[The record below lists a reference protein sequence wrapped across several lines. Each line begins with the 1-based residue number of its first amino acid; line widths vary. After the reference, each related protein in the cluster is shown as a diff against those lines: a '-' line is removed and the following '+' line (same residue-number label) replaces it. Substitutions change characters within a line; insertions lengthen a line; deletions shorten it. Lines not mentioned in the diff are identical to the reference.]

1 MQQEINI
8 KVVAQDRAKDN
19 DFKQLFLEMYP
30 RLVRYAVSLLGDGNE
45 ARDVVG
51 DVFEKA
57 WNQFSSLQ
65 METRRSWL
73 YASVRNACLNW
84 LKHQQVEQTNVEA
97 LIEATRYDMSTRYE
111 EHERLLQQ
119 AERIARELKEPTCTI
134 LRLCYFE
141 HLTYQQAADSR
152 QAGHQSQHREEAYF
166 QGTRHFARANEAY
179 KHRELGGKIMNKN
192 QDQELDYRMDS
203 VSENVSENASGK
215 VSENVSDAR
224 LSQIFGEALGDE
236 PSKEETLAAWEA
248 FEQKHISSEEEHLQ
262 KAEDEL
268 SEKKIDKARI
278 LTWITASV
286 AVAASLFLFIFRSSQ
301 EISQP
306 TEFSMELFS
315 EVTSP
320 KQVEQTLSNGYCV
333 VSTPAA
339 TTTLVTLSDG
349 TRVMLNANSTLEYPA
364 SFDDA
369 EVREVRL
376 KGEAHFEVT
385 KNPHRPF
392 VVKAGEMQTQVLGT
406 IFDVKA
412 YRKDAPKVTLMEGKV
427 KVSNADTEIEMR
439 PGQTATLQADKI
451 VVSKASS
458 SASDWLEG
466 DFDMD
471 QVTLA
476 EAMSDIGAWY
486 NKTVV
491 FQSQANMDKL
501 IHFRFSRR
509 ASLQEIITALN
520 EMGVAK
526 VRIEKG
532 KIMVL

>member
-1 MQQEINI
+1 
-8 KVVAQDRAKDN
+8 
-19 DFKQLFLEMYP
+19 
-30 RLVRYAVSLLGDGNE
+30 
-45 ARDVVG
+45 
-51 DVFEKA
+51 
-57 WNQFSSLQ
+57 
-65 METRRSWL
+65 
-73 YASVRNACLNW
+73 
-84 LKHQQVEQTNVEA
+84 
-97 LIEATRYDMSTRYE
+97 
-111 EHERLLQQ
+111 
-119 AERIARELKEPTCTI
+119 
-134 LRLCYFE
+134 
-141 HLTYQQAADSR
+141 
-152 QAGHQSQHREEAYF
+152 
-166 QGTRHFARANEAY
+166 
-179 KHRELGGKIMNKN
+179 MNKN

-203 VSENVSENASGK
+203 VSENVSENVSEKASG
-215 VSENVSDAR
+215 NVSDAR

-248 FEQKHISSEEEHLQ
+248 FEKKHISSEEEHLSFE
-262 KAEDEL
+262 KE
-268 SEKKIDKARI
+268 SIVKNEKKVSKARI
-278 LTWITASV
+278 LAWITASV

-364 SFDDA
+364 SFDNA

-427 KVSNADTEIEMR
+427 KVSNADTEVEMR

-451 VVSKASS
+451 VVSKASP

-491 FQSQANMDKL
+491 FQSQANMGKL

>member
-1 MQQEINI
+1 
-8 KVVAQDRAKDN
+8 
-19 DFKQLFLEMYP
+19 
-30 RLVRYAVSLLGDGNE
+30 
-45 ARDVVG
+45 
-51 DVFEKA
+51 
-57 WNQFSSLQ
+57 
-65 METRRSWL
+65 
-73 YASVRNACLNW
+73 
-84 LKHQQVEQTNVEA
+84 
-97 LIEATRYDMSTRYE
+97 
-111 EHERLLQQ
+111 
-119 AERIARELKEPTCTI
+119 
-134 LRLCYFE
+134 
-141 HLTYQQAADSR
+141 
-152 QAGHQSQHREEAYF
+152 
-166 QGTRHFARANEAY
+166 
-179 KHRELGGKIMNKN
+179 MNKN

-203 VSENVSENASGK
+203 VSENVSEKA
-215 VSENVSDAR
+215 SENVSDTR

-248 FEQKHISSEEEHLQ
+248 FEKKHISSEEEHLSFE
-262 KAEDEL
+262 KE
-268 SEKKIDKARI
+268 SIVKNEKKVSKARI

-286 AVAASLFLFIFRSSQ
+286 AVAAGLFLFIFRSSQ

-349 TRVMLNANSTLEYPA
+349 TRVMLNANSTLEYPV

-412 YRKDAPKVTLMEGKV
+412 YRKDAPKVTLMQGKV
-427 KVSNADTEIEMR
+427 KVSNADTEVEMR

-520 EMGVAK
+520 EMRVA
-526 VRIEKG
+526 RIRMEKG

>member
-1 MQQEINI
+1 
-8 KVVAQDRAKDN
+8 
-19 DFKQLFLEMYP
+19 
-30 RLVRYAVSLLGDGNE
+30 
-45 ARDVVG
+45 
-51 DVFEKA
+51 
-57 WNQFSSLQ
+57 
-65 METRRSWL
+65 
-73 YASVRNACLNW
+73 
-84 LKHQQVEQTNVEA
+84 
-97 LIEATRYDMSTRYE
+97 
-111 EHERLLQQ
+111 
-119 AERIARELKEPTCTI
+119 
-134 LRLCYFE
+134 
-141 HLTYQQAADSR
+141 
-152 QAGHQSQHREEAYF
+152 
-166 QGTRHFARANEAY
+166 
-179 KHRELGGKIMNKN
+179 MNKN

-203 VSENVSENASGK
+203 VSENVSENASEK

-248 FEQKHISSEEEHLQ
+248 FEQKHISSEEEHLSFE
-262 KAEDEL
+262 KE
-268 SEKKIDKARI
+268 SIVKNEKKVSKARI

-320 KQVEQTLSNGYCV
+320 KQVEQTLSDGYCV

-412 YRKDAPKVTLMEGKV
+412 YRKDAPKVTLMQGKV
-427 KVSNADTEIEMR
+427 KVSNADTEVEMH
-439 PGQTATLQADKI
+439 PGQTATLQSDKI
-451 VVSKASS
+451 VVSRASS
-458 SASDWLEG
+458 SVSDWLEG

-526 VRIEKG
+526 VRMEKG

>member
-1 MQQEINI
+1 
-8 KVVAQDRAKDN
+8 
-19 DFKQLFLEMYP
+19 
-30 RLVRYAVSLLGDGNE
+30 
-45 ARDVVG
+45 
-51 DVFEKA
+51 
-57 WNQFSSLQ
+57 
-65 METRRSWL
+65 
-73 YASVRNACLNW
+73 
-84 LKHQQVEQTNVEA
+84 
-97 LIEATRYDMSTRYE
+97 
-111 EHERLLQQ
+111 
-119 AERIARELKEPTCTI
+119 
-134 LRLCYFE
+134 
-141 HLTYQQAADSR
+141 
-152 QAGHQSQHREEAYF
+152 
-166 QGTRHFARANEAY
+166 
-179 KHRELGGKIMNKN
+179 MNKN

-203 VSENVSENASGK
+203 VSENVSENASEK
-215 VSENVSDAR
+215 VSEKVSDAR

-248 FEQKHISSEEEHLQ
+248 FEKKHISSEEEHLQ

-268 SEKKIDKARI
+268 SEKKIEDEIGRESSSRKISKARI
-278 LTWITASV
+278 LAWITASV

-320 KQVEQTLSNGYCV
+320 KQVEQTLSDGYCV

-412 YRKDAPKVTLMEGKV
+412 YRKDAPKVTLMQGKV
-427 KVSNADTEIEMR
+427 KVSNADTEVEMR

-491 FQSQANMDKL
+491 FQSQANMGKL

>member
-1 MQQEINI
+1 
-8 KVVAQDRAKDN
+8 
-19 DFKQLFLEMYP
+19 
-30 RLVRYAVSLLGDGNE
+30 
-45 ARDVVG
+45 
-51 DVFEKA
+51 
-57 WNQFSSLQ
+57 
-65 METRRSWL
+65 
-73 YASVRNACLNW
+73 
-84 LKHQQVEQTNVEA
+84 
-97 LIEATRYDMSTRYE
+97 
-111 EHERLLQQ
+111 
-119 AERIARELKEPTCTI
+119 
-134 LRLCYFE
+134 
-141 HLTYQQAADSR
+141 
-152 QAGHQSQHREEAYF
+152 
-166 QGTRHFARANEAY
+166 
-179 KHRELGGKIMNKN
+179 MNKN

-203 VSENVSENASGK
+203 VSENVSENASEK

-248 FEQKHISSEEEHLQ
+248 FEQKHISSEEEHLSFE
-262 KAEDEL
+262 KE
-268 SEKKIDKARI
+268 SIVKNEKKVSKARI

-320 KQVEQTLSNGYCV
+320 KQVEQTLSDGYCV

-364 SFDDA
+364 FFDDA

-412 YRKDAPKVTLMEGKV
+412 YRKDAPKVTLMQGKV
-427 KVSNADTEIEMR
+427 KVSNADTEVEMR

-451 VVSKASS
+451 VVSKASPS
-458 SASDWLEG
+458 VSDWLEG

-520 EMGVAK
+520 EMGVA
-526 VRIEKG
+526 RIRMEKG

>member
-1 MQQEINI
+1 
-8 KVVAQDRAKDN
+8 
-19 DFKQLFLEMYP
+19 
-30 RLVRYAVSLLGDGNE
+30 
-45 ARDVVG
+45 
-51 DVFEKA
+51 
-57 WNQFSSLQ
+57 
-65 METRRSWL
+65 
-73 YASVRNACLNW
+73 
-84 LKHQQVEQTNVEA
+84 
-97 LIEATRYDMSTRYE
+97 
-111 EHERLLQQ
+111 
-119 AERIARELKEPTCTI
+119 
-134 LRLCYFE
+134 
-141 HLTYQQAADSR
+141 
-152 QAGHQSQHREEAYF
+152 
-166 QGTRHFARANEAY
+166 
-179 KHRELGGKIMNKN
+179 MNKN

-203 VSENVSENASGK
+203 VSENVSEN
-215 VSENVSDAR
+215 VSEKASENASDTR

-248 FEQKHISSEEEHLQ
+248 FEQKHISSE
-262 KAEDEL
+262 KEL
-268 SEKKIDKARI
+268 LSFEKESIVKNEKKVSKARI

-315 EVTSP
+315 EVSSP
-320 KQVEQTLSNGYCV
+320 KQVEQTLSDGYCV

-349 TRVMLNANSTLEYPA
+349 TKVMLNANSTLEYPA

-406 IFDVKA
+406 VFDVKA
-412 YRKDAPKVTLMEGKV
+412 YRKDAPKVTLMQGKV
-427 KVSNADTEIEMR
+427 KVSNADTEVEMR

-451 VVSKASS
+451 VVSKASP

-491 FQSQANMDKL
+491 FQSQANMGKL

>member
-1 MQQEINI
+1 
-8 KVVAQDRAKDN
+8 
-19 DFKQLFLEMYP
+19 
-30 RLVRYAVSLLGDGNE
+30 
-45 ARDVVG
+45 
-51 DVFEKA
+51 
-57 WNQFSSLQ
+57 
-65 METRRSWL
+65 
-73 YASVRNACLNW
+73 
-84 LKHQQVEQTNVEA
+84 
-97 LIEATRYDMSTRYE
+97 
-111 EHERLLQQ
+111 
-119 AERIARELKEPTCTI
+119 
-134 LRLCYFE
+134 
-141 HLTYQQAADSR
+141 
-152 QAGHQSQHREEAYF
+152 
-166 QGTRHFARANEAY
+166 
-179 KHRELGGKIMNKN
+179 MNKN

-203 VSENVSENASGK
+203 VSENVSENASEK
-215 VSENVSDAR
+215 VSEKISEKTSEKVSDAR

-248 FEQKHISSEEEHLQ
+248 FEKKHISSEEEHLSFE
-262 KAEDEL
+262 KE
-268 SEKKIDKARI
+268 SIVKNEKKVSKARI

-320 KQVEQTLSNGYCV
+320 KQVEQTLSDGYCV

-349 TRVMLNANSTLEYPA
+349 TRVMLNANSKLEYPA

-406 IFDVKA
+406 VFDVKA

-427 KVSNADTEIEMR
+427 KVSNADTEVEMH
-439 PGQTATLQADKI
+439 PGQTATLQSDKI
-451 VVSKASS
+451 VVSRASS
-458 SASDWLEG
+458 SVSDWLEG

-526 VRIEKG
+526 VRMEKG

>member
-1 MQQEINI
+1 
-8 KVVAQDRAKDN
+8 
-19 DFKQLFLEMYP
+19 
-30 RLVRYAVSLLGDGNE
+30 
-45 ARDVVG
+45 
-51 DVFEKA
+51 
-57 WNQFSSLQ
+57 
-65 METRRSWL
+65 
-73 YASVRNACLNW
+73 
-84 LKHQQVEQTNVEA
+84 
-97 LIEATRYDMSTRYE
+97 
-111 EHERLLQQ
+111 
-119 AERIARELKEPTCTI
+119 
-134 LRLCYFE
+134 
-141 HLTYQQAADSR
+141 
-152 QAGHQSQHREEAYF
+152 
-166 QGTRHFARANEAY
+166 
-179 KHRELGGKIMNKN
+179 MNKN

-203 VSENVSENASGK
+203 VSENVSENASEK

-224 LSQIFGEALGDE
+224 LSQIFGEALDDE

-248 FEQKHISSEEEHLQ
+248 FEKKHISSEEEHLQ

-268 SEKKIDKARI
+268 SEKKIEDEIGGESSSRKISKARI

-320 KQVEQTLSNGYCV
+320 KPVEQTLSNGYCV

-339 TTTLVTLSDG
+339 TITLVTLSDG
-349 TRVMLNANSTLEYPA
+349 TKVMLNANSTLEYPA

-392 VVKAGEMQTQVLGT
+392 VVKACEMQTQVLGT

-427 KVSNADTEIEMR
+427 KVSNADTEVEMR
-439 PGQTATLQADKI
+439 PGQTATLQSDKI

>member
-1 MQQEINI
+1 
-8 KVVAQDRAKDN
+8 
-19 DFKQLFLEMYP
+19 
-30 RLVRYAVSLLGDGNE
+30 
-45 ARDVVG
+45 
-51 DVFEKA
+51 
-57 WNQFSSLQ
+57 
-65 METRRSWL
+65 
-73 YASVRNACLNW
+73 
-84 LKHQQVEQTNVEA
+84 
-97 LIEATRYDMSTRYE
+97 
-111 EHERLLQQ
+111 
-119 AERIARELKEPTCTI
+119 
-134 LRLCYFE
+134 
-141 HLTYQQAADSR
+141 
-152 QAGHQSQHREEAYF
+152 
-166 QGTRHFARANEAY
+166 
-179 KHRELGGKIMNKN
+179 
-192 QDQELDYRMDS
+192 MDP
-203 VSENVSENASGK
+203 VSENVSENASEK

-248 FEQKHISSEEEHLQ
+248 FEQKHISSEEEHLSFE
-262 KAEDEL
+262 KE
-268 SEKKIDKARI
+268 SIVKNEKKVSKARI

-320 KQVEQTLSNGYCV
+320 KQVEQTLSDGYCV

-427 KVSNADTEIEMR
+427 KVSNADTEVEMH
-439 PGQTATLQADKI
+439 PGQTATLQSDKI
-451 VVSKASS
+451 VVSRASS
-458 SASDWLEG
+458 SVSDWLEG

-526 VRIEKG
+526 VRMEKG

>member
-1 MQQEINI
+1 
-8 KVVAQDRAKDN
+8 
-19 DFKQLFLEMYP
+19 
-30 RLVRYAVSLLGDGNE
+30 
-45 ARDVVG
+45 
-51 DVFEKA
+51 
-57 WNQFSSLQ
+57 
-65 METRRSWL
+65 
-73 YASVRNACLNW
+73 
-84 LKHQQVEQTNVEA
+84 
-97 LIEATRYDMSTRYE
+97 
-111 EHERLLQQ
+111 
-119 AERIARELKEPTCTI
+119 
-134 LRLCYFE
+134 
-141 HLTYQQAADSR
+141 
-152 QAGHQSQHREEAYF
+152 
-166 QGTRHFARANEAY
+166 
-179 KHRELGGKIMNKN
+179 MNKN
-192 QDQELDYRMDS
+192 QDQELDYRMDP
-203 VSENVSENASGK
+203 VSENVSENASEK
-215 VSENVSDAR
+215 VSEKVSDAR

-248 FEQKHISSEEEHLQ
+248 FEKKHISSEKEHLSFE
-262 KAEDEL
+262 KE
-268 SEKKIDKARI
+268 SIVKNEKKVSKARI

-320 KQVEQTLSNGYCV
+320 KQVEQTLSDGYCV

-427 KVSNADTEIEMR
+427 KVSNADTEVEMR
-439 PGQTATLQADKI
+439 PGQTATLQSDKI
-451 VVSKASS
+451 VVSRASS
-458 SASDWLEG
+458 SVSDWLEG

-491 FQSQANMDKL
+491 FQSQANMGKL

-526 VRIEKG
+526 VRMEKG

>member
-1 MQQEINI
+1 
-8 KVVAQDRAKDN
+8 
-19 DFKQLFLEMYP
+19 
-30 RLVRYAVSLLGDGNE
+30 
-45 ARDVVG
+45 
-51 DVFEKA
+51 
-57 WNQFSSLQ
+57 
-65 METRRSWL
+65 
-73 YASVRNACLNW
+73 
-84 LKHQQVEQTNVEA
+84 
-97 LIEATRYDMSTRYE
+97 
-111 EHERLLQQ
+111 
-119 AERIARELKEPTCTI
+119 
-134 LRLCYFE
+134 
-141 HLTYQQAADSR
+141 
-152 QAGHQSQHREEAYF
+152 
-166 QGTRHFARANEAY
+166 
-179 KHRELGGKIMNKN
+179 
-192 QDQELDYRMDS
+192 MDS
-203 VSENVSENASGK
+203 VSENVSEK
-215 VSENVSDAR
+215 VSENASEKVSEKVSDAR

-248 FEQKHISSEEEHLQ
+248 FEKKHISSEKEHLQ

-268 SEKKIDKARI
+268 SEKKIEDEIGGESSSRKISKARI
-278 LTWITASV
+278 LAWITAS
-286 AVAASLFLFIFRSSQ
+286 ATVAASLFLFIFRSSQ

-412 YRKDAPKVTLMEGKV
+412 YRKDAPKVTLMQGKV
-427 KVSNADTEIEMR
+427 KVSNADTEVEMH

-458 SASDWLEG
+458 STSDWLEG

-509 ASLQEIITALN
+509 ASLLEIITALN
-520 EMGVAK
+520 EMGVA
-526 VRIEKG
+526 RIRMEKG

>member
-1 MQQEINI
+1 M
-8 KVVAQDRAKDN
+8 AQDRAKDN

-45 ARDVVG
+45 ARDIVG

-119 AERIARELKEPTCTI
+119 AEQIARELKEPTCTI

-141 HLTYQQAADSR
+141 HLTYQQAADR
-152 QAGHQSQHREEAYF
+152 
-166 QGTRHFARANEAY
+166 
-179 KHRELGGKIMNKN
+179 LGISPNTVK
-192 QDQELDYRMDS
+192 
-203 VSENVSENASGK
+203 
-215 VSENVSDAR
+215 
-224 LSQIFGEALGDE
+224 
-236 PSKEETLAAWEA
+236 
-248 FEQKHISSEEEHLQ
+248 KHISSEKEHLQ

-268 SEKKIDKARI
+268 SEKKIEDEIGRENGNEIEREIEGESSSRKVSKARI

-320 KQVEQTLSNGYCV
+320 KQVEQTLSDGYCV

-412 YRKDAPKVTLMEGKV
+412 YRKDAPKVTLMQGKV
-427 KVSNADTEIEMR
+427 KVSNADTEVEMR

-451 VVSKASS
+451 VVSKASP

-491 FQSQANMDKL
+491 FQSQANMGKL

>member
-1 MQQEINI
+1 
-8 KVVAQDRAKDN
+8 
-19 DFKQLFLEMYP
+19 
-30 RLVRYAVSLLGDGNE
+30 
-45 ARDVVG
+45 
-51 DVFEKA
+51 
-57 WNQFSSLQ
+57 
-65 METRRSWL
+65 
-73 YASVRNACLNW
+73 
-84 LKHQQVEQTNVEA
+84 
-97 LIEATRYDMSTRYE
+97 
-111 EHERLLQQ
+111 
-119 AERIARELKEPTCTI
+119 
-134 LRLCYFE
+134 
-141 HLTYQQAADSR
+141 
-152 QAGHQSQHREEAYF
+152 
-166 QGTRHFARANEAY
+166 
-179 KHRELGGKIMNKN
+179 
-192 QDQELDYRMDS
+192 MDP
-203 VSENVSENASGK
+203 VSENVSENASEK

-248 FEQKHISSEEEHLQ
+248 FEQKHISSEEEHLSFE
-262 KAEDEL
+262 KE
-268 SEKKIDKARI
+268 SIVKNEKKVSKARI

-301 EISQP
+301 EISLP

-349 TRVMLNANSTLEYPA
+349 TRVMLNANSMLEYPA

-412 YRKDAPKVTLMEGKV
+412 YRKDAPKVTLMQGKV
-427 KVSNADTEIEMR
+427 KVSNADTEVEMH
-439 PGQTATLQADKI
+439 PGQTATLQSDKI
-451 VVSKASS
+451 VVSRASS
-458 SASDWLEG
+458 SVSDWLEG

-491 FQSQANMDKL
+491 FQSQANMGKL

-526 VRIEKG
+526 VRMEKG

>member
-1 MQQEINI
+1 
-8 KVVAQDRAKDN
+8 
-19 DFKQLFLEMYP
+19 
-30 RLVRYAVSLLGDGNE
+30 
-45 ARDVVG
+45 
-51 DVFEKA
+51 
-57 WNQFSSLQ
+57 
-65 METRRSWL
+65 
-73 YASVRNACLNW
+73 
-84 LKHQQVEQTNVEA
+84 
-97 LIEATRYDMSTRYE
+97 
-111 EHERLLQQ
+111 
-119 AERIARELKEPTCTI
+119 
-134 LRLCYFE
+134 
-141 HLTYQQAADSR
+141 
-152 QAGHQSQHREEAYF
+152 
-166 QGTRHFARANEAY
+166 
-179 KHRELGGKIMNKN
+179 MNKN

-203 VSENVSENASGK
+203 VSENVSENASEK

-248 FEQKHISSEEEHLQ
+248 FEKKHISSEEEHLQ

-268 SEKKIDKARI
+268 SEKKIEDEIGGESSSRKISKARI

-286 AVAASLFLFIFRSSQ
+286 AVAASLFLFIFRSSR

-320 KQVEQTLSNGYCV
+320 KQVEQTLSDGYCV

-412 YRKDAPKVTLMEGKV
+412 YRKDAPKVTLMQGKV
-427 KVSNADTEIEMR
+427 KVSNADTEVEMR

-451 VVSKASS
+451 VVSKASP

-491 FQSQANMDKL
+491 FQSQANMGKL

>member
-1 MQQEINI
+1 
-8 KVVAQDRAKDN
+8 
-19 DFKQLFLEMYP
+19 
-30 RLVRYAVSLLGDGNE
+30 
-45 ARDVVG
+45 
-51 DVFEKA
+51 
-57 WNQFSSLQ
+57 
-65 METRRSWL
+65 
-73 YASVRNACLNW
+73 
-84 LKHQQVEQTNVEA
+84 
-97 LIEATRYDMSTRYE
+97 
-111 EHERLLQQ
+111 
-119 AERIARELKEPTCTI
+119 
-134 LRLCYFE
+134 
-141 HLTYQQAADSR
+141 
-152 QAGHQSQHREEAYF
+152 
-166 QGTRHFARANEAY
+166 
-179 KHRELGGKIMNKN
+179 
-192 QDQELDYRMDS
+192 MDS
-203 VSENVSENASGK
+203 VSESISENASEK

-248 FEQKHISSEEEHLQ
+248 FEKKHISSEKEHLSFE
-262 KAEDEL
+262 KE
-268 SEKKIDKARI
+268 SIVKNEKKFSKARI
-278 LTWITASV
+278 LAWITASV

-349 TRVMLNANSTLEYPA
+349 TKVMLNANSTLEYPA

-412 YRKDAPKVTLMEGKV
+412 YRKDAPKVTLMQGKV
-427 KVSNADTEIEMR
+427 KVSNADTEVEMR

-451 VVSKASS
+451 VVSKASP

>member
-1 MQQEINI
+1 
-8 KVVAQDRAKDN
+8 
-19 DFKQLFLEMYP
+19 
-30 RLVRYAVSLLGDGNE
+30 
-45 ARDVVG
+45 
-51 DVFEKA
+51 
-57 WNQFSSLQ
+57 
-65 METRRSWL
+65 
-73 YASVRNACLNW
+73 
-84 LKHQQVEQTNVEA
+84 
-97 LIEATRYDMSTRYE
+97 
-111 EHERLLQQ
+111 
-119 AERIARELKEPTCTI
+119 
-134 LRLCYFE
+134 
-141 HLTYQQAADSR
+141 
-152 QAGHQSQHREEAYF
+152 
-166 QGTRHFARANEAY
+166 
-179 KHRELGGKIMNKN
+179 MNKN
-192 QDQELDYRMDS
+192 QDQELDYRMDP
-203 VSENVSENASGK
+203 VSENVSENASEK
-215 VSENVSDAR
+215 VSEKVSDAR

-248 FEQKHISSEEEHLQ
+248 FEKKHISSEKEHLSFE
-262 KAEDEL
+262 KE
-268 SEKKIDKARI
+268 SIVKNEKKVSKARI

-301 EISQP
+301 EISLP

-349 TRVMLNANSTLEYPA
+349 TRVMLNANSMLEYPA

-427 KVSNADTEIEMR
+427 KVSNADTEVEMH
-439 PGQTATLQADKI
+439 PGQTATLQSDKI

-491 FQSQANMDKL
+491 FQSQANMGKL

-526 VRIEKG
+526 VRMEKG

>member
-1 MQQEINI
+1 
-8 KVVAQDRAKDN
+8 
-19 DFKQLFLEMYP
+19 
-30 RLVRYAVSLLGDGNE
+30 
-45 ARDVVG
+45 
-51 DVFEKA
+51 
-57 WNQFSSLQ
+57 
-65 METRRSWL
+65 
-73 YASVRNACLNW
+73 
-84 LKHQQVEQTNVEA
+84 
-97 LIEATRYDMSTRYE
+97 
-111 EHERLLQQ
+111 
-119 AERIARELKEPTCTI
+119 
-134 LRLCYFE
+134 
-141 HLTYQQAADSR
+141 
-152 QAGHQSQHREEAYF
+152 
-166 QGTRHFARANEAY
+166 
-179 KHRELGGKIMNKN
+179 MNKN

-203 VSENVSENASGK
+203 VSENVSENASEK
-215 VSENVSDAR
+215 VSENISDAR

-248 FEQKHISSEEEHLQ
+248 FEKKHISSEEEHLQ

-268 SEKKIDKARI
+268 SEKKIEDEIGGESSSRKISKARI
-278 LTWITASV
+278 LAWITASV

-320 KQVEQTLSNGYCV
+320 KQVEQTLSDGYCV

-349 TRVMLNANSTLEYPA
+349 TKVMLNANSTLEYPA

-412 YRKDAPKVTLMEGKV
+412 YRKDAPKVTLMQGKV
-427 KVSNADTEIEMR
+427 KVSNADTEVEMR
-439 PGQTATLQADKI
+439 PGQTATLQSDKI
-451 VVSKASS
+451 VVSKASP

-491 FQSQANMDKL
+491 FQSQANMGKL

>member
-1 MQQEINI
+1 
-8 KVVAQDRAKDN
+8 
-19 DFKQLFLEMYP
+19 
-30 RLVRYAVSLLGDGNE
+30 
-45 ARDVVG
+45 
-51 DVFEKA
+51 
-57 WNQFSSLQ
+57 
-65 METRRSWL
+65 
-73 YASVRNACLNW
+73 
-84 LKHQQVEQTNVEA
+84 
-97 LIEATRYDMSTRYE
+97 
-111 EHERLLQQ
+111 
-119 AERIARELKEPTCTI
+119 
-134 LRLCYFE
+134 
-141 HLTYQQAADSR
+141 
-152 QAGHQSQHREEAYF
+152 
-166 QGTRHFARANEAY
+166 
-179 KHRELGGKIMNKN
+179 MNKN
-192 QDQELDYRMDS
+192 QDQKLDYRMDS
-203 VSENVSENASGK
+203 VSENVSENASEK
-215 VSENVSDAR
+215 VSENAFDAR

-248 FEQKHISSEEEHLQ
+248 FEKKHISSEKEHLQ

-268 SEKKIDKARI
+268 SEKKIEDEIGRESSSRKISKARI
-278 LTWITASV
+278 LAWITASV

-320 KQVEQTLSNGYCV
+320 KQVEQTLSDGYCV

-349 TRVMLNANSTLEYPA
+349 TKVMLNANSTLEYPA

-412 YRKDAPKVTLMEGKV
+412 YRKDAPKVTLMQGKV
-427 KVSNADTEIEMR
+427 KVSNADTEVEMR

-451 VVSKASS
+451 VVSKASP

-526 VRIEKG
+526 VRMEKG

>member
-1 MQQEINI
+1 
-8 KVVAQDRAKDN
+8 
-19 DFKQLFLEMYP
+19 
-30 RLVRYAVSLLGDGNE
+30 
-45 ARDVVG
+45 
-51 DVFEKA
+51 
-57 WNQFSSLQ
+57 
-65 METRRSWL
+65 
-73 YASVRNACLNW
+73 
-84 LKHQQVEQTNVEA
+84 
-97 LIEATRYDMSTRYE
+97 
-111 EHERLLQQ
+111 
-119 AERIARELKEPTCTI
+119 
-134 LRLCYFE
+134 
-141 HLTYQQAADSR
+141 
-152 QAGHQSQHREEAYF
+152 
-166 QGTRHFARANEAY
+166 
-179 KHRELGGKIMNKN
+179 
-192 QDQELDYRMDS
+192 MDS
-203 VSENVSENASGK
+203 VSENVSENASEK

-248 FEQKHISSEEEHLQ
+248 FEKKHISSEEEHLQ

-268 SEKKIDKARI
+268 SEKKIEDEIGGESSSRKISKARI

-392 VVKAGEMQTQVLGT
+392 VVRAGEMQTQVLGT

-412 YRKDAPKVTLMEGKV
+412 YRKDAPKVTLMQGKV
-427 KVSNADTEIEMR
+427 KVSNADTEVEMR

-451 VVSKASS
+451 VVSKASF

-520 EMGVAK
+520 EMGVARIK
-526 VRIEKG
+526 IEKG

>member
-1 MQQEINI
+1 
-8 KVVAQDRAKDN
+8 
-19 DFKQLFLEMYP
+19 
-30 RLVRYAVSLLGDGNE
+30 
-45 ARDVVG
+45 
-51 DVFEKA
+51 
-57 WNQFSSLQ
+57 
-65 METRRSWL
+65 
-73 YASVRNACLNW
+73 
-84 LKHQQVEQTNVEA
+84 
-97 LIEATRYDMSTRYE
+97 
-111 EHERLLQQ
+111 
-119 AERIARELKEPTCTI
+119 
-134 LRLCYFE
+134 
-141 HLTYQQAADSR
+141 
-152 QAGHQSQHREEAYF
+152 
-166 QGTRHFARANEAY
+166 
-179 KHRELGGKIMNKN
+179 MNKN
-192 QDQELDYRMDS
+192 QDQELDYRMDP
-203 VSENVSENASGK
+203 VSENVSENASEK
-215 VSENVSDAR
+215 VSEKVSDAR

-248 FEQKHISSEEEHLQ
+248 FEKKHISSEKEHLSFE
-262 KAEDEL
+262 KE
-268 SEKKIDKARI
+268 SIVKNEKKVSKARI

-301 EISQP
+301 EISLP

-320 KQVEQTLSNGYCV
+320 KQVEQTLSDGYCV

-427 KVSNADTEIEMR
+427 KVSNADTEVEMR
-439 PGQTATLQADKI
+439 PGQTATLQSDKI
-451 VVSKASS
+451 VVSRASS
-458 SASDWLEG
+458 SVSDWLEG

-526 VRIEKG
+526 VRMEKG

>member
-1 MQQEINI
+1 
-8 KVVAQDRAKDN
+8 
-19 DFKQLFLEMYP
+19 
-30 RLVRYAVSLLGDGNE
+30 
-45 ARDVVG
+45 
-51 DVFEKA
+51 
-57 WNQFSSLQ
+57 
-65 METRRSWL
+65 
-73 YASVRNACLNW
+73 
-84 LKHQQVEQTNVEA
+84 
-97 LIEATRYDMSTRYE
+97 
-111 EHERLLQQ
+111 
-119 AERIARELKEPTCTI
+119 
-134 LRLCYFE
+134 
-141 HLTYQQAADSR
+141 
-152 QAGHQSQHREEAYF
+152 
-166 QGTRHFARANEAY
+166 
-179 KHRELGGKIMNKN
+179 MNKN
-192 QDQELDYRMDS
+192 QDQKLDYRMDP
-203 VSENVSENASGK
+203 VSENVSENASEK
-215 VSENVSDAR
+215 VSEKVSDAR

-248 FEQKHISSEEEHLQ
+248 FEKKHISSEEEHLSFE
-262 KAEDEL
+262 KE
-268 SEKKIDKARI
+268 SIVKNEKKVSKARI

-320 KQVEQTLSNGYCV
+320 KQVEQTLSDGYCV

-406 IFDVKA
+406 VFDVKA

-526 VRIEKG
+526 VRMEKG

>member
-1 MQQEINI
+1 
-8 KVVAQDRAKDN
+8 
-19 DFKQLFLEMYP
+19 
-30 RLVRYAVSLLGDGNE
+30 
-45 ARDVVG
+45 
-51 DVFEKA
+51 
-57 WNQFSSLQ
+57 
-65 METRRSWL
+65 
-73 YASVRNACLNW
+73 
-84 LKHQQVEQTNVEA
+84 
-97 LIEATRYDMSTRYE
+97 
-111 EHERLLQQ
+111 
-119 AERIARELKEPTCTI
+119 
-134 LRLCYFE
+134 
-141 HLTYQQAADSR
+141 
-152 QAGHQSQHREEAYF
+152 
-166 QGTRHFARANEAY
+166 
-179 KHRELGGKIMNKN
+179 MNKN

-203 VSENVSENASGK
+203 VSENVSENASEK

-248 FEQKHISSEEEHLQ
+248 FEKKHISSEKEHLQ

-268 SEKKIDKARI
+268 SEKKIEDEIGRENGNEIGREIEGESSSRNISKARI
-278 LTWITASV
+278 LAWITASV

-301 EISQP
+301 EISLP

-320 KQVEQTLSNGYCV
+320 KQVEQTLSDGYCV

-412 YRKDAPKVTLMEGKV
+412 YRKDAPKVTLMQGKV
-427 KVSNADTEIEMR
+427 KVSNADTEVEMR
-439 PGQTATLQADKI
+439 PGQTATLQSDKI

>member
-1 MQQEINI
+1 
-8 KVVAQDRAKDN
+8 
-19 DFKQLFLEMYP
+19 
-30 RLVRYAVSLLGDGNE
+30 
-45 ARDVVG
+45 
-51 DVFEKA
+51 
-57 WNQFSSLQ
+57 
-65 METRRSWL
+65 
-73 YASVRNACLNW
+73 
-84 LKHQQVEQTNVEA
+84 
-97 LIEATRYDMSTRYE
+97 
-111 EHERLLQQ
+111 
-119 AERIARELKEPTCTI
+119 
-134 LRLCYFE
+134 
-141 HLTYQQAADSR
+141 
-152 QAGHQSQHREEAYF
+152 
-166 QGTRHFARANEAY
+166 
-179 KHRELGGKIMNKN
+179 
-192 QDQELDYRMDS
+192 MDP
-203 VSENVSENASGK
+203 VSENVSENASEK
-215 VSENVSDAR
+215 VSEKVSDAR

-248 FEQKHISSEEEHLQ
+248 FEQKHISSEEEHLSFE
-262 KAEDEL
+262 KE
-268 SEKKIDKARI
+268 SIVKNEKKVSKARI

-320 KQVEQTLSNGYCV
+320 KQVEQTLSDGYCV

-385 KNPHRPF
+385 KNPHCPF

-458 SASDWLEG
+458 SVSDWLEG

>member
-1 MQQEINI
+1 
-8 KVVAQDRAKDN
+8 
-19 DFKQLFLEMYP
+19 
-30 RLVRYAVSLLGDGNE
+30 
-45 ARDVVG
+45 
-51 DVFEKA
+51 
-57 WNQFSSLQ
+57 
-65 METRRSWL
+65 
-73 YASVRNACLNW
+73 
-84 LKHQQVEQTNVEA
+84 
-97 LIEATRYDMSTRYE
+97 
-111 EHERLLQQ
+111 
-119 AERIARELKEPTCTI
+119 
-134 LRLCYFE
+134 
-141 HLTYQQAADSR
+141 
-152 QAGHQSQHREEAYF
+152 
-166 QGTRHFARANEAY
+166 
-179 KHRELGGKIMNKN
+179 MNKN

-203 VSENVSENASGK
+203 VSENVSENASEK

-248 FEQKHISSEEEHLQ
+248 FEKKHISSEEEPLQ
-262 KAEDEL
+262 KAENEL
-268 SEKKIDKARI
+268 SEKKIEDEIGGESSSRKVSKARI

-349 TRVMLNANSTLEYPA
+349 TKVMLNANSTLEYPA

-412 YRKDAPKVTLMEGKV
+412 YRKDASKVTLMQGKV
-427 KVSNADTEIEMR
+427 KVSNADTEVEMR

-451 VVSKASS
+451 VVSKASP

-491 FQSQANMDKL
+491 FQSQVNMDKL

-520 EMGVAK
+520 EMGVARIK
-526 VRIEKG
+526 IEKG

>member
-1 MQQEINI
+1 
-8 KVVAQDRAKDN
+8 
-19 DFKQLFLEMYP
+19 
-30 RLVRYAVSLLGDGNE
+30 
-45 ARDVVG
+45 
-51 DVFEKA
+51 
-57 WNQFSSLQ
+57 
-65 METRRSWL
+65 
-73 YASVRNACLNW
+73 
-84 LKHQQVEQTNVEA
+84 
-97 LIEATRYDMSTRYE
+97 
-111 EHERLLQQ
+111 
-119 AERIARELKEPTCTI
+119 
-134 LRLCYFE
+134 
-141 HLTYQQAADSR
+141 
-152 QAGHQSQHREEAYF
+152 
-166 QGTRHFARANEAY
+166 
-179 KHRELGGKIMNKN
+179 MNKN
-192 QDQELDYRMDS
+192 QDQELDYRMDP
-203 VSENVSENASGK
+203 VSENVSENVSEKASG
-215 VSENVSDAR
+215 NVSDAW

-248 FEQKHISSEEEHLQ
+248 FGKKHIVEN
-262 KAEDEL
+262 
-268 SEKKIDKARI
+268 EKKVSKARI

-320 KQVEQTLSNGYCV
+320 KQVEQTLSDGYCV

-349 TRVMLNANSTLEYPA
+349 TKVRLNANSTLEYPA

-412 YRKDAPKVTLMEGKV
+412 YRKDASKVTLMQGKV
-427 KVSNADTEIEMR
+427 KVSNADTEVEMR

-520 EMGVAK
+520 EMGVARIK
-526 VRIEKG
+526 IEKG

>member
-1 MQQEINI
+1 
-8 KVVAQDRAKDN
+8 
-19 DFKQLFLEMYP
+19 
-30 RLVRYAVSLLGDGNE
+30 
-45 ARDVVG
+45 
-51 DVFEKA
+51 
-57 WNQFSSLQ
+57 
-65 METRRSWL
+65 
-73 YASVRNACLNW
+73 
-84 LKHQQVEQTNVEA
+84 
-97 LIEATRYDMSTRYE
+97 
-111 EHERLLQQ
+111 
-119 AERIARELKEPTCTI
+119 
-134 LRLCYFE
+134 
-141 HLTYQQAADSR
+141 
-152 QAGHQSQHREEAYF
+152 
-166 QGTRHFARANEAY
+166 
-179 KHRELGGKIMNKN
+179 MNKN

-203 VSENVSENASGK
+203 VSENVSENASEK

-248 FEQKHISSEEEHLQ
+248 FEKKHISSEKKHLSFE
-262 KAEDEL
+262 KE
-268 SEKKIDKARI
+268 SIVKNEKKVSKARI

-301 EISQP
+301 EISLP

-349 TRVMLNANSTLEYPA
+349 TRVMLNANSMLEYPA

-412 YRKDAPKVTLMEGKV
+412 YRKDAPKVTLMQGKV

-458 SASDWLEG
+458 SVSDWLEG

-491 FQSQANMDKL
+491 FQSQANMGKL

-526 VRIEKG
+526 VRMEKG

>member
-1 MQQEINI
+1 
-8 KVVAQDRAKDN
+8 
-19 DFKQLFLEMYP
+19 
-30 RLVRYAVSLLGDGNE
+30 
-45 ARDVVG
+45 
-51 DVFEKA
+51 
-57 WNQFSSLQ
+57 
-65 METRRSWL
+65 
-73 YASVRNACLNW
+73 
-84 LKHQQVEQTNVEA
+84 
-97 LIEATRYDMSTRYE
+97 
-111 EHERLLQQ
+111 
-119 AERIARELKEPTCTI
+119 
-134 LRLCYFE
+134 
-141 HLTYQQAADSR
+141 
-152 QAGHQSQHREEAYF
+152 
-166 QGTRHFARANEAY
+166 
-179 KHRELGGKIMNKN
+179 MNKN

-203 VSENVSENASGK
+203 VSENVSENASEK
-215 VSENVSDAR
+215 VSEKVSDAR

-248 FEQKHISSEEEHLQ
+248 FEKKHISSEKEHLSFE
-262 KAEDEL
+262 KE
-268 SEKKIDKARI
+268 SIVKNEKKVSKARI

-301 EISQP
+301 EISLP

-427 KVSNADTEIEMR
+427 KVSNADTEVEMR
-439 PGQTATLQADKI
+439 PGQTATLQSDKI
-451 VVSKASS
+451 VVSRASS
-458 SASDWLEG
+458 SVSDWLEG

-491 FQSQANMDKL
+491 FQSQANMGKL

-526 VRIEKG
+526 VRMEKG

>member
-1 MQQEINI
+1 
-8 KVVAQDRAKDN
+8 
-19 DFKQLFLEMYP
+19 
-30 RLVRYAVSLLGDGNE
+30 
-45 ARDVVG
+45 
-51 DVFEKA
+51 
-57 WNQFSSLQ
+57 
-65 METRRSWL
+65 
-73 YASVRNACLNW
+73 
-84 LKHQQVEQTNVEA
+84 
-97 LIEATRYDMSTRYE
+97 
-111 EHERLLQQ
+111 
-119 AERIARELKEPTCTI
+119 
-134 LRLCYFE
+134 
-141 HLTYQQAADSR
+141 
-152 QAGHQSQHREEAYF
+152 
-166 QGTRHFARANEAY
+166 
-179 KHRELGGKIMNKN
+179 
-192 QDQELDYRMDS
+192 MDS
-203 VSENVSENASGK
+203 VSENVSENASEK
-215 VSENVSDAR
+215 VSEKISEKTSEKVSDAR

-248 FEQKHISSEEEHLQ
+248 FEKKHISSEEEHLQ

-268 SEKKIDKARI
+268 AEKKIEDEIGRESSSRKISKARI

-301 EISQP
+301 EISLP

-412 YRKDAPKVTLMEGKV
+412 YRKDAPKVTLMQGKV
-427 KVSNADTEIEMR
+427 KVSNADTEVEMR
-439 PGQTATLQADKI
+439 PGQTATLQSDKI

>member
-1 MQQEINI
+1 
-8 KVVAQDRAKDN
+8 
-19 DFKQLFLEMYP
+19 
-30 RLVRYAVSLLGDGNE
+30 
-45 ARDVVG
+45 
-51 DVFEKA
+51 
-57 WNQFSSLQ
+57 
-65 METRRSWL
+65 
-73 YASVRNACLNW
+73 
-84 LKHQQVEQTNVEA
+84 
-97 LIEATRYDMSTRYE
+97 
-111 EHERLLQQ
+111 
-119 AERIARELKEPTCTI
+119 
-134 LRLCYFE
+134 
-141 HLTYQQAADSR
+141 
-152 QAGHQSQHREEAYF
+152 
-166 QGTRHFARANEAY
+166 
-179 KHRELGGKIMNKN
+179 MNKN

-203 VSENVSENASGK
+203 VSENVSENVSEKA
-215 VSENVSDAR
+215 SENVSDTR

-248 FEQKHISSEEEHLQ
+248 FEKKHISSEEEHLSFE
-262 KAEDEL
+262 KE
-268 SEKKIDKARI
+268 SIVKNEKKVSKARI

-349 TRVMLNANSTLEYPA
+349 TKVMLNANSTLEYPA
-364 SFDDA
+364 SFDDT

-406 IFDVKA
+406 VFDVKA
-412 YRKDAPKVTLMEGKV
+412 YRKDAPKVTLMQGKV
-427 KVSNADTEIEMR
+427 KVSNADTEVEMR

-458 SASDWLEG
+458 SVSDWLEG

-491 FQSQANMDKL
+491 FQSQANMGKL

>member
-1 MQQEINI
+1 
-8 KVVAQDRAKDN
+8 
-19 DFKQLFLEMYP
+19 
-30 RLVRYAVSLLGDGNE
+30 
-45 ARDVVG
+45 
-51 DVFEKA
+51 
-57 WNQFSSLQ
+57 
-65 METRRSWL
+65 
-73 YASVRNACLNW
+73 
-84 LKHQQVEQTNVEA
+84 
-97 LIEATRYDMSTRYE
+97 
-111 EHERLLQQ
+111 
-119 AERIARELKEPTCTI
+119 
-134 LRLCYFE
+134 
-141 HLTYQQAADSR
+141 
-152 QAGHQSQHREEAYF
+152 
-166 QGTRHFARANEAY
+166 
-179 KHRELGGKIMNKN
+179 MNKN

-203 VSENVSENASGK
+203 VSENVSENASEK
-215 VSENVSDAR
+215 VSEKTSEKVSDAR

-248 FEQKHISSEEEHLQ
+248 FEKKHISSEKEHLQ
-262 KAEDEL
+262 KTEDEL
-268 SEKKIDKARI
+268 SEKKIEDEIGRESSSRKISKARI
-278 LTWITASV
+278 LAWITASV

-320 KQVEQTLSNGYCV
+320 KQVEQTLSDGYCV

-412 YRKDAPKVTLMEGKV
+412 YRKDAPKVTLMQGKV
-427 KVSNADTEIEMR
+427 KVSNADTEVEMR

-451 VVSKASS
+451 VVSKASP

-491 FQSQANMDKL
+491 FQSQANMGKL

>member
-1 MQQEINI
+1 
-8 KVVAQDRAKDN
+8 
-19 DFKQLFLEMYP
+19 
-30 RLVRYAVSLLGDGNE
+30 
-45 ARDVVG
+45 
-51 DVFEKA
+51 
-57 WNQFSSLQ
+57 
-65 METRRSWL
+65 
-73 YASVRNACLNW
+73 
-84 LKHQQVEQTNVEA
+84 
-97 LIEATRYDMSTRYE
+97 
-111 EHERLLQQ
+111 
-119 AERIARELKEPTCTI
+119 
-134 LRLCYFE
+134 
-141 HLTYQQAADSR
+141 
-152 QAGHQSQHREEAYF
+152 
-166 QGTRHFARANEAY
+166 
-179 KHRELGGKIMNKN
+179 MNKN
-192 QDQELDYRMDS
+192 QDQELDYRM
-203 VSENVSENASGK
+203 EAENA
-215 VSENVSDAR
+215 SDAR
-224 LSQIFGEALGDE
+224 LTRIFGEALGGE

-248 FEQKHISSEEEHLQ
+248 FEKKHISSEEEHLSFE
-262 KAEDEL
+262 KE
-268 SEKKIDKARI
+268 SIVKNEKKVSKARI

-320 KQVEQTLSNGYCV
+320 KQVEQILSDGYCV

-349 TRVMLNANSTLEYPA
+349 TKVMLNANSTLEYPA

-406 IFDVKA
+406 VFDVKA

-427 KVSNADTEIEMR
+427 KVSNADTEVEMH

-520 EMGVAK
+520 EMGVA
-526 VRIEKG
+526 RIRMEKG

>member
-1 MQQEINI
+1 MN
-8 KVVAQDRAKDN
+8 KD
-19 DFKQLFLEMYP
+19 
-30 RLVRYAVSLLGDGNE
+30 
-45 ARDVVG
+45 
-51 DVFEKA
+51 
-57 WNQFSSLQ
+57 
-65 METRRSWL
+65 
-73 YASVRNACLNW
+73 
-84 LKHQQVEQTNVEA
+84 
-97 LIEATRYDMSTRYE
+97 
-111 EHERLLQQ
+111 
-119 AERIARELKEPTCTI
+119 
-134 LRLCYFE
+134 
-141 HLTYQQAADSR
+141 
-152 QAGHQSQHREEAYF
+152 
-166 QGTRHFARANEAY
+166 
-179 KHRELGGKIMNKN
+179 KN

-203 VSENVSENASGK
+203 VSEKVSGNASEK

-236 PSKEETLAAWEA
+236 PSKKETLTAWEA
-248 FEQKHISSEEEHLQ
+248 FEKKHISSEKEHLSFE
-262 KAEDEL
+262 KE
-268 SEKKIDKARI
+268 SIVKNEKKVSKARI
-278 LTWITASV
+278 LAWITASV

-349 TRVMLNANSTLEYPA
+349 TKVMLNANSTLEYPA

-406 IFDVKA
+406 VFDVKA

-427 KVSNADTEIEMR
+427 KVSNADTEVEMR

-451 VVSKASS
+451 VVSKASP

-520 EMGVAK
+520 EMGVARIK
-526 VRIEKG
+526 IEKG

>member
-1 MQQEINI
+1 
-8 KVVAQDRAKDN
+8 
-19 DFKQLFLEMYP
+19 
-30 RLVRYAVSLLGDGNE
+30 
-45 ARDVVG
+45 
-51 DVFEKA
+51 
-57 WNQFSSLQ
+57 
-65 METRRSWL
+65 
-73 YASVRNACLNW
+73 
-84 LKHQQVEQTNVEA
+84 
-97 LIEATRYDMSTRYE
+97 
-111 EHERLLQQ
+111 
-119 AERIARELKEPTCTI
+119 
-134 LRLCYFE
+134 
-141 HLTYQQAADSR
+141 
-152 QAGHQSQHREEAYF
+152 
-166 QGTRHFARANEAY
+166 
-179 KHRELGGKIMNKN
+179 MNKN

-203 VSENVSENASGK
+203 VSENVSEK
-215 VSENVSDAR
+215 TSENVSDTR

-248 FEQKHISSEEEHLQ
+248 FEKKHISSEKEHLSFE
-262 KAEDEL
+262 KE
-268 SEKKIDKARI
+268 SIVKNEKKVSKARI
-278 LTWITASV
+278 LTRITASV

-320 KQVEQTLSNGYCV
+320 KQVEQTQSDGYCV

-349 TRVMLNANSTLEYPA
+349 TKVMLNANSTLEYPA

-412 YRKDAPKVTLMEGKV
+412 YRKDAPKVTLMQGKV
-427 KVSNADTEIEMR
+427 KVSNADTEVEMR

-520 EMGVAK
+520 EMGVA
-526 VRIEKG
+526 RIRMEKG

>member
-1 MQQEINI
+1 
-8 KVVAQDRAKDN
+8 
-19 DFKQLFLEMYP
+19 
-30 RLVRYAVSLLGDGNE
+30 
-45 ARDVVG
+45 
-51 DVFEKA
+51 
-57 WNQFSSLQ
+57 
-65 METRRSWL
+65 
-73 YASVRNACLNW
+73 
-84 LKHQQVEQTNVEA
+84 
-97 LIEATRYDMSTRYE
+97 
-111 EHERLLQQ
+111 
-119 AERIARELKEPTCTI
+119 
-134 LRLCYFE
+134 
-141 HLTYQQAADSR
+141 
-152 QAGHQSQHREEAYF
+152 
-166 QGTRHFARANEAY
+166 
-179 KHRELGGKIMNKN
+179 MNKN

-203 VSENVSENASGK
+203 VSENVSENASEK

-248 FEQKHISSEEEHLQ
+248 FEKKHISSEEEHLSFE
-262 KAEDEL
+262 KE
-268 SEKKIDKARI
+268 SIVKNEKKVSKARI

-427 KVSNADTEIEMR
+427 KVSNADTEVEMH
-439 PGQTATLQADKI
+439 PGQTATLQSDKI
-451 VVSKASS
+451 VVSRASS
-458 SASDWLEG
+458 SVSDWLEG

-526 VRIEKG
+526 VRMEKG

>member
-1 MQQEINI
+1 
-8 KVVAQDRAKDN
+8 
-19 DFKQLFLEMYP
+19 
-30 RLVRYAVSLLGDGNE
+30 
-45 ARDVVG
+45 
-51 DVFEKA
+51 
-57 WNQFSSLQ
+57 
-65 METRRSWL
+65 
-73 YASVRNACLNW
+73 
-84 LKHQQVEQTNVEA
+84 
-97 LIEATRYDMSTRYE
+97 
-111 EHERLLQQ
+111 
-119 AERIARELKEPTCTI
+119 
-134 LRLCYFE
+134 
-141 HLTYQQAADSR
+141 
-152 QAGHQSQHREEAYF
+152 
-166 QGTRHFARANEAY
+166 
-179 KHRELGGKIMNKN
+179 MNKN

-203 VSENVSENASGK
+203 VSENVSENASEK

-248 FEQKHISSEEEHLQ
+248 FEKKHISSEEEHLQ
-262 KAEDEL
+262 KTEDEL
-268 SEKKIDKARI
+268 SEKKIEDEIGRESSSRKISKARI
-278 LTWITASV
+278 LAWITASV

-320 KQVEQTLSNGYCV
+320 KQVEQTLSDGYCV

-349 TRVMLNANSTLEYPA
+349 TKVMLNANSTLEYPA

-412 YRKDAPKVTLMEGKV
+412 YRKDAPKVTLMQGKV
-427 KVSNADTEIEMR
+427 KVSNADTEVEMR

-451 VVSKASS
+451 VVSKASP

-491 FQSQANMDKL
+491 FQSQANMGKL

>member
-1 MQQEINI
+1 
-8 KVVAQDRAKDN
+8 
-19 DFKQLFLEMYP
+19 
-30 RLVRYAVSLLGDGNE
+30 
-45 ARDVVG
+45 
-51 DVFEKA
+51 
-57 WNQFSSLQ
+57 
-65 METRRSWL
+65 
-73 YASVRNACLNW
+73 
-84 LKHQQVEQTNVEA
+84 
-97 LIEATRYDMSTRYE
+97 
-111 EHERLLQQ
+111 
-119 AERIARELKEPTCTI
+119 
-134 LRLCYFE
+134 
-141 HLTYQQAADSR
+141 
-152 QAGHQSQHREEAYF
+152 
-166 QGTRHFARANEAY
+166 
-179 KHRELGGKIMNKN
+179 MNKN

-203 VSENVSENASGK
+203 VSENVSENASEK
-215 VSENVSDAR
+215 VSEKVSDAR

-248 FEQKHISSEEEHLQ
+248 FEKKHISSEEEHLQ

-268 SEKKIDKARI
+268 SEKKIEDEIGGESSSRKISKARI

-392 VVKAGEMQTQVLGT
+392 VVRAGEMQTQVLGT
-406 IFDVKA
+406 VFDVKA
-412 YRKDAPKVTLMEGKV
+412 YRKDAPKVTLMQGKV
-427 KVSNADTEIEMR
+427 KVSNADTEVEMR

-491 FQSQANMDKL
+491 FQSQANMGKL

-520 EMGVAK
+520 EMGVARIK
-526 VRIEKG
+526 IEKG

>member
-1 MQQEINI
+1 
-8 KVVAQDRAKDN
+8 
-19 DFKQLFLEMYP
+19 
-30 RLVRYAVSLLGDGNE
+30 
-45 ARDVVG
+45 
-51 DVFEKA
+51 
-57 WNQFSSLQ
+57 
-65 METRRSWL
+65 
-73 YASVRNACLNW
+73 
-84 LKHQQVEQTNVEA
+84 
-97 LIEATRYDMSTRYE
+97 
-111 EHERLLQQ
+111 
-119 AERIARELKEPTCTI
+119 
-134 LRLCYFE
+134 
-141 HLTYQQAADSR
+141 
-152 QAGHQSQHREEAYF
+152 
-166 QGTRHFARANEAY
+166 
-179 KHRELGGKIMNKN
+179 MNKN
-192 QDQELDYRMDS
+192 QDQKLDYRMDP
-203 VSENVSENASGK
+203 VSENVSENASEK

-248 FEQKHISSEEEHLQ
+248 FEKKHISSEKEHLSFE
-262 KAEDEL
+262 KE
-268 SEKKIDKARI
+268 SIVKNEKKVSKARI

-412 YRKDAPKVTLMEGKV
+412 YRKDAPKVTLMQGKV
-427 KVSNADTEIEMR
+427 KVSNADTEVEMR
-439 PGQTATLQADKI
+439 PGQTATLQSDKI

>member
-1 MQQEINI
+1 
-8 KVVAQDRAKDN
+8 
-19 DFKQLFLEMYP
+19 
-30 RLVRYAVSLLGDGNE
+30 
-45 ARDVVG
+45 
-51 DVFEKA
+51 
-57 WNQFSSLQ
+57 
-65 METRRSWL
+65 
-73 YASVRNACLNW
+73 
-84 LKHQQVEQTNVEA
+84 
-97 LIEATRYDMSTRYE
+97 
-111 EHERLLQQ
+111 
-119 AERIARELKEPTCTI
+119 
-134 LRLCYFE
+134 
-141 HLTYQQAADSR
+141 
-152 QAGHQSQHREEAYF
+152 
-166 QGTRHFARANEAY
+166 
-179 KHRELGGKIMNKN
+179 MNKN
-192 QDQELDYRMDS
+192 QDQELDYRM
-203 VSENVSENASGK
+203 EAENA
-215 VSENVSDAR
+215 SDAR
-224 LSQIFGEALGDE
+224 LTRIFGEALGGE

-248 FEQKHISSEEEHLQ
+248 FEKKHISSEEEHLSFE
-262 KAEDEL
+262 KE
-268 SEKKIDKARI
+268 SIVKNEKKVSKARI

-320 KQVEQTLSNGYCV
+320 KQVEQTLSDGYCV

-349 TRVMLNANSTLEYPA
+349 TKVMLNANSTLEYPA

-412 YRKDAPKVTLMEGKV
+412 YRKDAPKVTLMQGKV
-427 KVSNADTEIEMR
+427 KVSNADTEVEMR
-439 PGQTATLQADKI
+439 PGQTATLQSDKI
-451 VVSKASS
+451 VVSKASP

-491 FQSQANMDKL
+491 FQSQANMGKL

-520 EMGVAK
+520 EMGVARIK
-526 VRIEKG
+526 IEKG

>member
-1 MQQEINI
+1 
-8 KVVAQDRAKDN
+8 
-19 DFKQLFLEMYP
+19 
-30 RLVRYAVSLLGDGNE
+30 
-45 ARDVVG
+45 
-51 DVFEKA
+51 
-57 WNQFSSLQ
+57 
-65 METRRSWL
+65 
-73 YASVRNACLNW
+73 
-84 LKHQQVEQTNVEA
+84 
-97 LIEATRYDMSTRYE
+97 
-111 EHERLLQQ
+111 
-119 AERIARELKEPTCTI
+119 
-134 LRLCYFE
+134 
-141 HLTYQQAADSR
+141 
-152 QAGHQSQHREEAYF
+152 
-166 QGTRHFARANEAY
+166 
-179 KHRELGGKIMNKN
+179 MNKN

-203 VSENVSENASGK
+203 VSENVSEK
-215 VSENVSDAR
+215 VSENASEKVSEKVSDAR

-248 FEQKHISSEEEHLQ
+248 FEKKHISSEEEHLSFE
-262 KAEDEL
+262 KE
-268 SEKKIDKARI
+268 SIVKNEKKVSKARI

-320 KQVEQTLSNGYCV
+320 KQVEQTLSDGYCV

-349 TRVMLNANSTLEYPA
+349 TKVMLNANSTLEYPV

-412 YRKDAPKVTLMEGKV
+412 YRKDAPKVTLMQGKV
-427 KVSNADTEIEMR
+427 KVSNADTEVEMR

-520 EMGVAK
+520 EMGVA
-526 VRIEKG
+526 RIRMEKG